1 MQEIRK
7 ELRERPQARGGHR
20 ERLMLP
26 TISKVSSHRQLS
38 KIEEK
43 SPGPSLSSSVKTI
56 KIKNYER
63 MRELMNK
70 ETSEKVGEL
79 VGSKLLTEGRELL
92 SFGKARVL
100 INKLRA
106 VSPLRATQKPKK
118 LITE

>member
-1 MQEIRK
+1 
-7 ELRERPQARGGHR
+7 
-20 ERLMLP
+20 
-26 TISKVSSHRQLS
+26 
-38 KIEEK
+38 
-43 SPGPSLSSSVKTI
+43 
-56 KIKNYER
+56 